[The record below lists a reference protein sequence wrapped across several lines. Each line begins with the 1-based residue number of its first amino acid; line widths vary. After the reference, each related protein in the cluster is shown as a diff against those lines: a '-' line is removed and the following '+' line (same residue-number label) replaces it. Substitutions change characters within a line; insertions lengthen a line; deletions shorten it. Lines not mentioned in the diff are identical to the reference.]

1 MFEGSLEF
9 ELPTYGCW
17 KKARDWGG
25 KMREAHVE
33 VKMVKPPQARR
44 AFGTRAAGNARGC
57 GRKHISKPK
66 CEKHNRFGPLLDS
79 FGRSNFSK
87 RMQAWDVWRGSAK
100 MHFAWQAPCKRHLD
114 QTCQEVRALICWER
128 LHSWSIRSSGLL
140 RCVTGAALRM
150 TWSHFFVAGAISTYI
165 YIYLYIYICLFE
177 RWRENSQNSL
187 VRSHQLCAQLL
198 IWIIWRVSQACCPI
212 PNLWGNLVK
221 FLRFG
226 AVNFHYWSKSPT
238 IVSSQ
243 INK

>member
-165 YIYLYIYICLFE
+165 YISIYLYIFIWEMEGKLAK
-177 RWRENSQNSL
+177 RIGTQPSAL
-187 VRSHQLCAQLL
+187 RSTSHLNHLKGLAGMLPHSKIMRKPRKISSFWSCQLPLL
-198 IWIIWRVSQACCPI
+198 KQVSHNC
-212 PNLWGNLVK
+212 
-221 FLRFG
+221 FL
-226 AVNFHYWSKSPT
+226 SDK
-238 IVSSQ
+238 
-243 INK
+243 

>member
-66 CEKHNRFGPLLDS
+66 CEKHTRFGPLLDS

-165 YIYLYIYICLFE
+165 SIYLSIYTFIWEMEGKLAKLIGTQP
-177 RWRENSQNSL
+177 SAL
-187 VRSHQLCAQLL
+187 RSTSHLNHLKGLAGMLPHSKIMRKPRKISSFWSCQLPLL
-198 IWIIWRVSQACCPI
+198 KQVSHNC
-212 PNLWGNLVK
+212 
-221 FLRFG
+221 FL
-226 AVNFHYWSKSPT
+226 SDK
-238 IVSSQ
+238 
-243 INK
+243 